1 MHHVWSRDYTLADD
15 HHGRDDRPRMFS
27 LGVRALTLK
36 LLRWIPS
43 IINVTSLTSLEVLE
57 IGTTDNVPL
66 NLPGLVSLTKPIAHK
81 ASIAHFH
88 TSLVVCE
95 LVVKTDFDLLS
106 PRNLTSVGI
115 EFHPTK
121 QPELPTQLKEGR

>member
-15 HHGRDDRPRMFS
+15 HHGRDDRPRVFS
-27 LGVRALTLK
+27 LGVGALTLK

-66 NLPGLVSLTKPIAHK
+66 NLPGLVSLTKPTAHK
-81 ASIAHFH
+81 ASIAHFP

-106 PRNLTSVGI
+106 PRNLTSVRI

-121 QPELPTQLKEGR
+121 RPELPTQLKEGR